1 MYLVKPTILVPALR
15 FNRALTACY
24 LYPEHPIQ
32 AIAISETISVFGPFF
47 NENLYAKIIGIMY
60 SMIYNPLYAYFYLD
74 WYIKTE
80 KKHYQTELFLLLLLN
95 IFYIV

>member
-1 MYLVKPTILVPALR
+1 MLMPPEFLYYCLVATCLLIPM
-15 FNRALTACY
+15 
-24 LYPEHPIQ
+24 
-32 AIAISETISVFGPFF
+32 G
-47 NENLYAKIIGIMY
+47 IGIMY
-60 SMIYNPLYAYFYLD
+60 SMIYNPFYAYFYLD